1 MLSMHR
7 IRPLLWSALTLWWLS
22 GGASTA
28 FAQAPAPASPAPA
41 WAQGPVWVNIGGFS
55 RHFVRGKGYNENNLG
70 LGLELR
76 TSGEVSLMAGY
87 YVNSMRRDTQYAAV
101 NWQPW
106 TLGDWRLG
114 VAVGVMNGYPAVAR
128 GGTFFAALPMASY
141 EGARFGVN
149 VGLIPSIKDVDGALL
164 VQFKMRLR

>member
-1 MLSMHR
+1 MLSM
-7 IRPLLWSALTLWWLS
+7 RPTRPPLWSTLAFGLL
-22 GGASTA
+22 GAVASTA
-28 FAQAPAPASPAPA
+28 LAQAPAPTSPAPA

-76 TSGEVSLMAGY
+76 TSDAVSLMAGY

-106 TLGDWRLG
+106 TLGGWRLG
-114 VAVGVMNGYPAVAR
+114 AAVGVMNGYPAVAR

-149 VGLIPSIKDVDGALL
+149 VGLIPSIKDVDGAL
-164 VQFKMRLR
+164 VIQFKMRLR